1 MIYSMHTQYQ
11 LDNSLLCYELKINNK
26 NLKNLI
32 QNKSQ
37 ITTERNIKN
46 MYKLKKHK
54 LMMIFF
60 IDLFIN

>member
-1 MIYSMHTQYQ
+1 MHTQYQ

-54 LMMIFF
+54 LMMIF
-60 IDLFIN
+60 L

>member
-54 LMMIFF
+54 LMMIF
-60 IDLFIN
+60 L